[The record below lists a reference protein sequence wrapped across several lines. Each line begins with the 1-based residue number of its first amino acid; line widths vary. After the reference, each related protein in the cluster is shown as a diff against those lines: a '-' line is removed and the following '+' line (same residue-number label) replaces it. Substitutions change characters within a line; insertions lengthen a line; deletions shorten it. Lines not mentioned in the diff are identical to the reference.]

1 MNARKPISAVA
12 LAALVLLAAAPA
24 ATADL
29 VFDGRWRSPG
39 VNDWDGVLQLKPGNR
54 NKLRY
59 VKEPRRRGRGY
70 AADLRVGGNAASERI
85 EFQETNLF
93 SAAEGKDHWW
103 AWSFRIARDSA
114 IPDIAF
120 VTQINSKF
128 NDAYC
133 SVQRGGASNS
143 LRMMNAVRGRPSDR
157 WYWTIT
163 GGNGSCRITQIRIPG
178 LRVIKSRWIDFS
190 CHFRW
195 SSTPSGLSRCL
206 YRVQPRRA
214 WRRAFE
220 NAGPNL
226 VRSPAFD
233 GNLRISQGLYKAEA
247 APYVHL
253 TLGGLVVADTRA
265 EAERAAFGRGPP
277 AAATTLGSRPET
289 IRKRTPASRAILL
302 VAAAGVA
309 AALLGWVL
317 RRRPHTQRLRSR
329 AQ

>member
-1 MNARKPISAVA
+1 VNALKPISAAIAAVVV
-12 LAALVLLAAAPA
+12 LAVAPA
-24 ATADL
+24 ASADL

-39 VNDWDGVLQLKPGNR
+39 ANGWDGVLQLKPGNR

-59 VKEPRRRGRGY
+59 VMEPGRRGRGY

-85 EFQETNLF
+85 EFQKTNLF

-114 IPDIAF
+114 IPGIAF

-143 LRMMNAVRGRPSDR
+143 LRMMNAVPGRPSDR

-178 LRVIKSRWIDFS
+178 LRVVKNRWIDFS
-190 CHFRW
+190 CRFRW
-195 SSTPSGLSRCL
+195 SSTPSGLSKCF
-206 YRVQPRRA
+206 YRVQPHRA
-214 WRRAFE
+214 WKRAFE
-220 NAGPNL
+220 DVGPNL

-233 GNLRISQGLYKAEA
+233 GNLRISQGVYKAEA
-247 APYVHL
+247 RPYVHL
-253 TLGGLVVADTRA
+253 ILGGLVVADTRA
-265 EAERAAFGRGPP
+265 EAELAAFGRGTP
-277 AAATTLGSRPET
+277 AAATTRASR
-289 IRKRTPASRAILL
+289 RRTPTSQAILV

-317 RRRPHTQRLRSR
+317 RRRPQAHRLRSPSSR
-329 AQ
+329 AH